1 MQYGVEKLQRSL
13 NSGII
18 IKLKNNAIRNRTDHN

>member
-18 IKLKNNAIRNRTDHN
+18 IKLKNKAVRNHTNHN